1 MASSSNGDDVI
12 TLPRSE
18 WRTLTGPEE
27 ALAKVAPVPGPD
39 AAFDRSDALPDSP
52 ETYRSRPR
60 YRRRPLR
67 ALVRYAVAVGFG
79 VVATLAWQSNAET
92 AKLTAAIAEIWGSY
106 GEPAQQ
112 RVSAWLPNVW
122 RNPPSTAA
130 PQGQPTD
137 AVAEQAQ
144 PQAPIAERADAGQ
157 PAERTD
163 PGQAAERQDRE
174 ALASELAGLR
184 KAIERIAANQDRMGR
199 ELAKL
204 QTSEPGARQTVMS
217 AVSGPGP
224 RPAPNQVPSQVPSQL
239 QSPAP
244 GPSHAASAQ
253 SRRPAPPPI
262 AASAP
267 PAPAPAPSPAPPRVQ
282 AIAAPLD

>member
-1 MASSSNGDDVI
+1 MASSLNRDDVI
-12 TLPRSE
+12 SLPRSE
-18 WRTLTGPEE
+18 WRQLTGAEE
-27 ALAKVAPVPGPD
+27 ALPPVAPATGSDP
-39 AAFDRSDALPDSP
+39 ASAFDRSDALPDSP

-67 ALVRYAVAVGFG
+67 ALVRYAVAAGFG

-92 AKLTAAIAEIWGSY
+92 AKLTAAIAEIWGAY

-122 RNPPSTAA
+122 MNPPSAAA

-137 AVAEQAQ
+137 AAAEQAQ

-174 ALASELAGLR
+174 VLASELAGLR

-217 AVSGPGP
+217 AVSGPSP
-224 RPAPNQVPSQVPSQL
+224 RPAPGQAPSQV

-253 SRRPAPPPI
+253 SRRPAPPPV
-262 AASAP
+262 AASVP
-267 PAPAPAPSPAPPRVQ
+267 PAPAPAPPPAPPRVQ